1 MIYKSGHWIFLK
13 EMPPIYWANMEW
25 SQFFVCMSLHL
36 NGTWQCN
43 VIILKWTFF
52 QACNSITFWQHY
64 TLYWTGG
71 VLPHST
77 VFCHQFAFVT
87 MEPSQQ
93 DNWKRKSALFF
104 SNFLNSLDA
113 AEVSKKSK
121 TILDVFQKASHAN
134 FEKLRFCLLWQPK
147 QNTLSKTHTVVP

>member
-1 MIYKSGHWIFLK
+1 
-13 EMPPIYWANMEW
+13 MEW

-64 TLYWTGG
+64 TLYWTG
-71 VLPHST
+71 VLPHT
-77 VFCHQFAFVT
+77 VICHQFAFVT

-104 SNFLNSLDA
+104 FNFLNSLDA
-113 AEVSKKSK
+113 AEVSIIIKEEIKDNLGWIPESQPCQLWKTAFLSLMAAKTKYVVKNTYGSTVNVLTKK
-121 TILDVFQKASHAN
+121 HN
-134 FEKLRFCLLWQPK
+134 F
-147 QNTLSKTHTVVP
+147 LSIFL